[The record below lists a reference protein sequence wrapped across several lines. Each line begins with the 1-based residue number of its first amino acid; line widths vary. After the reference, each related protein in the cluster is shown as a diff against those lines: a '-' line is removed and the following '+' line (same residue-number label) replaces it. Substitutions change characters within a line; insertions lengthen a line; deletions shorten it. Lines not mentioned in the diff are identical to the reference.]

1 MLVWA
6 ALFHSCS
13 YPLGRE
19 RDHRLVISRRMRQ
32 FIGTCIDSSPTMHCS
47 MPVSLSKHSS
57 ASVPLPMSQVILFCL
72 SHTGLSTER
81 LHHSRLDQRKAD
93 RKGQRKGRVG
103 TRDTVSSC
111 LQLETRGGKYKRKIR
126 TTSHT
131 EQTSQSGGR
140 EDHCIIHHSDLL
152 NYGNTLLFPSGER
165 LMLHAS
171 LMRAPVLWADAEMCN
186 CLSKSLAAWRQ
197 WKHSLNAS
205 RNCSPQY

>member
-13 YPLGRE
+13 YPLGRERERE

-32 FIGTCIDSSPTMHCS
+32 FIGTCIDSGSTMHCNT
-47 MPVSLSKHSS
+47 PVSLNKHSS
-57 ASVPLPMSQVILFCL
+57 ASVPRPMSQVILFCL

-81 LHHSRLDQRKAD
+81 LHHSRLDPRKAD
-93 RKGQRKGRVG
+93 RKGQQKGRVG
-103 TRDTVSSC
+103 RRDTVSSC
-111 LQLETRGGKYKRKIR
+111 LQWGTRGGKYKGKIR
-126 TTSHT
+126 TTSPT

-140 EDHCIIHHSDLL
+140 QDHCIIHHSDLL
-152 NYGNTLLFPSGER
+152 NYGNTSLFPSGER

-186 CLSKSLAAWRQ
+186 C
-197 WKHSLNAS
+197 
-205 RNCSPQY
+205 

>member
-32 FIGTCIDSSPTMHCS
+32 FIGTCIDSGPTMHCS
-47 MPVSLSKHSS
+47 MPVSLNKHSS

-72 SHTGLSTER
+72 SHNGLSTER

-111 LQLETRGGKYKRKIR
+111 LQLETRGGKIQEKDQDNFTDRTDITIRRK
-126 TTSHT
+126 
-131 EQTSQSGGR
+131 GR
-140 EDHCIIHHSDLL
+140 PLH
-152 NYGNTLLFPSGER
+152 NT
-165 LMLHAS
+165 
-171 LMRAPVLWADAEMCN
+171 
-186 CLSKSLAAWRQ
+186 
-197 WKHSLNAS
+197 
-205 RNCSPQY
+205 PQRFVKLR